1 MVESVILST
10 ISSDGITVVWIE
22 AGIIRDL
29 GTIACIESA
38 KSDITCNDTY
48 IVSFLHFSARCH
60 MLIDNNVNLPYFT
73 TSV

>member
-29 GTIACIESA
+29 GAIACIESA

-48 IVSFLHFSARCH
+48 IINS
-60 MLIDNNVNLPYFT
+60 
-73 TSV
+73 